1 MKKLMA
7 GAAIRSID
15 PTPEMIHALNTDP
28 NTRYAYEGIGD
39 PMFCRVTILSDG
51 EEHFCIL
58 ASDLSQCILTV
69 EFLEEL
75 ERRYGIDS
83 CHVIG
88 GGTRSHQTVSYQFGD
103 HYGNYPPGAAAYYR
117 YFHSVLLDA
126 VGEALSNLRPARIGA
141 AVGESRINVSRE
153 FPSPIGTLETQN
165 HNAPEAP
172 WLRVVKVESTDGEII
187 SVLVNYS
194 MHCCLLCWNDIIGE
208 YKYTSGD
215 VAGAVSQYVERYGK
229 HKYPVSWIVGGGTD
243 REPTIYSLLE
253 HCAVDDNGNFYF
265 KRNVMPIAAVR
276 MLLEQYA
283 AEQGLDVIRTMESIS
298 DMSEE
303 FDFFLAQTTREVP
316 AKKSL
321 EARFR
326 SLVTDDHVAR
336 YIPGMDTTPEP
347 VDPPL
352 LFRYRLAVLN
362 GIAFAGINGAPYAA
376 LYKQMADQMPAK
388 VTMMF
393 DDCFGSISNIPTADA
408 EEKGIYGH
416 STFQSKQLSARQGA
430 ETFLE
435 AFRQLGQEYL
445 NSKRR

>member
-7 GAAIRSID
+7 GAAIWSID
-15 PTPEMIHALNTDP
+15 PTKELLEAVNSDP
-28 NTRYAYEGIGD
+28 NGRYSYEGLGD
-39 PMFCRVTILSDG
+39 PMYCRVTILSDG
-51 EEHFCIL
+51 EEHFCII

-75 ERRYGIDS
+75 ERRFGIDKD
-83 CHVIG
+83 HVIG
-88 GGTRSHQTVSYQFGD
+88 GGTRSHQTISYQLGD
-103 HYGNYPPGAAAYYR
+103 SYTDYPPGAAAYYR
-117 YFHSVLLDA
+117 YFHNILLDTVA
-126 VGEALSNLRPARIGA
+126 EALAGLRPARIGA

-172 WLRVVKVESTDGEII
+172 WLRVVKVEDLEGQII

-208 YKYTSGD
+208 YRYTSGD

-229 HKYPVSWIVGGGTD
+229 HRYPVSWIVGGGTD

-253 HCAVDDNGNFYF
+253 HCAVDDEGNFYF
-265 KRNVMPIAAVR
+265 KRNVLPIDGVR

-283 AEQGLDVIRTMESIS
+283 AEQGLDVIRTMNGITEMS
-298 DMSEE
+298 DE
-303 FDFFLAQTTREVP
+303 FDFFFAKTSREVP

-321 EARFR
+321 EPRFR

-336 YIPGMDTTPEP
+336 YIPGMDVTPEP
-347 VDPPL
+347 VEEPL
-352 LFRYRLAVLN
+352 HFTYRLAMLN
-362 GIAFAGINGAPYAA
+362 GIAFAGINGAPYAE

-388 VTMMF
+388 VTMLF
-393 DDCFGSISNIPTADA
+393 DDCFGSISNIPAADA
-408 EEKGIYGH
+408 EEKKIYGH

-430 ETFLE
+430 EIFLD
-435 AFRQLGQEYL
+435 AFRQLGAEYL
-445 NSKRR
+445 QSRKE